1 MKTIHELAR
10 TNIQTLTPYQSARK
24 IGGQG
29 TLWLN
34 ANEYALSPTSNDF
47 GVNFDGLDFLSQAN
61 RYPEPQPANLI
72 QNYATYANLA
82 RTQVLV
88 TRGGDEGIEL
98 VMRAFCEPNEGIL
111 YCPPT
116 YGMYK
121 VSADTLGI
129 RAHTVPLS
137 DSFHLDLPAIK
148 STLDNN
154 PDIKVVFVCN
164 PNNPTGTLTAKD
176 DIKHLL
182 ALTQGR
188 SVVVVDEAYI
198 EFSPTSS
205 MANELDGFE
214 HLIIIR
220 TLSKAFGLA
229 GLRTGFVLANPAVI
243 DTLAKVIA
251 PYPIPAPSAV
261 IAAHAL
267 NATNI
272 AIMKARA
279 ATLVQ
284 ARDTLAKALSELPII
299 QTVYDSW
306 ANFVLVKFT
315 DGQAVF
321 DKLWQ
326 DGIILRNQHTALGL
340 ANCVRI
346 TIGSDDENSQVMSAL
361 ANFNDQP
368 KITDPKK

>member
-1 MKTIHELAR
+1 MNTNHLAR

-29 TLWLN
+29 TIWLN
-34 ANEYALSPTSNDF
+34 ANEYALSPTSDGFGVDF
-47 GVNFDGLDFLSQAN
+47 GGLDVLANAN
-61 RYPEPQPANLI
+61 RYPEPQPAELI
-72 QNYATYANLA
+72 QNYATYANLSPA
-82 RTQVLV
+82 NILA

-98 VMRAFCEPNEGIL
+98 IMRAFCEPNECIL

-129 RAHTVPLS
+129 RTHTVPLS
-137 DSFHLDLPAIK
+137 DNFHLDLPAIQ
-148 STLDNN
+148 SALDGN

-164 PNNPTGTLTAKD
+164 PNNPTGTLTTKD
-176 DIKHLL
+176 DIRQLL
-182 ALTQGR
+182 TLTQGR
-188 SVVVVDEAYI
+188 AVVVVDEAYI
-198 EFSPTSS
+198 EFSPASS
-205 MANELDGFE
+205 MADELGDFE

-229 GLRTGFVLANPAVI
+229 GLRTGFVLANPTVI
-243 DTLAKVIA
+243 DILAKVIA
-251 PYPIPAPSAV
+251 PYPIPVPSAI

-272 AIMKARA
+272 TIMKARA
-279 ATLVQ
+279 EELLH
-284 ARDTLAKALSELPII
+284 ARDALVKALTELPIV
-299 QTVYDSW
+299 QAVYDSW

-326 DGIILRNQHTALGL
+326 DGVILRNQHTALGL
-340 ANCVRI
+340 ANCIRI
-346 TIGSDDENSQVMSAL
+346 TIGSDDENRKVLQAL
-361 ANFNDQP
+361 
-368 KITDPKK
+368 TDFGKAC

>member
-1 MKTIHELAR
+1 MKTPTQLAR

-34 ANEYALSPTSNDF
+34 ANECTLSPARDDF
-47 GVNFDGLDFLSQAN
+47 GVSFDGLDMLTYAN
-61 RYPEPQPANLI
+61 RYPEPQPADLVAR
-72 QNYATYANLA
+72 YADYANL
-82 RTQVLV
+82 TPNHVLV

-98 VMRAFCEPNEGIL
+98 VMRAFCEPDESIL

-129 RAHTVPLS
+129 RTHTVPLKG
-137 DSFHLDLPAIK
+137 SFHLDLPAIK
-148 STLDNN
+148 ASLDEH

-164 PNNPTGTLTAKD
+164 PNNPTGTLTPKD
-176 DIKHLL
+176 DIKELL
-182 ALTQGR
+182 TLTYGR
-188 SVVVVDEAYI
+188 AVVVVDEAYI
-198 EFSPTSS
+198 EFSPASS
-205 MANELDGFE
+205 MADELHAFE
-214 HLIIIR
+214 HLILIR

-229 GLRTGFVLANPAVI
+229 GLRTGFVLANPSII
-243 DTLAKVIA
+243 DTLSKIIA
-251 PYPIPAPSAV
+251 PYPIPVPSAI

-267 NATNI
+267 TPAHV
-272 AIMKARA
+272 AVMKARV
-279 ATLVQ
+279 ATLVK
-284 ARDTLAKALSELPII
+284 AREALARELSALPIV
-299 QTVYDSW
+299 QTVFDSH
-306 ANFVLVKFT
+306 ANFLLVKFT

-321 DKLWQ
+321 DQLWQ

-346 TIGSDDENSQVMSAL
+346 TIGTDDENTKVVAAL
-361 ANFNDQP
+361 SDF
-368 KITDPKK
+368 

>member
-1 MKTIHELAR
+1 MKTINELAR

-34 ANEYALSPTSNDF
+34 ANEYALSPTSDGF
-47 GVNFDGLDFLSQAN
+47 GVNFDGLDFLSRAN
-61 RYPEPQPANLI
+61 RYPEPQPADLI
-72 QNYATYANLA
+72 QNYAAYANLA
-82 RTQVLV
+82 PTQVLA

-98 VMRAFCEPNEGIL
+98 VMRAFCEPNESIL

-137 DSFHLDLPAIK
+137 DSFHLDLPTIK
-148 STLDNN
+148 SALDNN
-154 PDIKVVFVCN
+154 ADIKVVFVCN
-164 PNNPTGTLTAKD
+164 PNNPTGTLTTKD

-182 ALTQGR
+182 SLTQGR
-188 SVVVVDEAYI
+188 AVVVVDEAYI
-198 EFSPTSS
+198 EFSPASS
-205 MANELDGFE
+205 MADELDGFE

-251 PYPIPAPSAV
+251 PYPIPVPSAV

-267 NATNI
+267 NASNI

-279 ATLVQ
+279 ETLVQ
-284 ARDTLAKALSELPII
+284 ARDMLVKALSELPIV
-299 QTVYDSW
+299 QAVYDSW

-326 DGIILRNQHTALGL
+326 EGIILRNQHTALGL

-346 TIGSDDENSQVMSAL
+346 TIGSDDENTQVMSAL
-361 ANFNDQP
+361 INFNDRP
-368 KITDPKK
+368 KIPNPKK